1 MVRAGVP
8 FRMHHTGVFVV
19 LLCLTIGIRVGGWQL
34 GLPAGALLLAS
45 LLLHEAGHML
55 TARSLGVP
63 VREFGLRLGGTYVK
77 RAYAVRHRDEIL
89 IAASGPLVNFLLV
102 IPFIFVPR
110 FGPQLAACNLA
121 LALLNLLPLPSSDG
135 LRIVRNLLGGIAG
148 DATNPALSVAG
159 ED

>member
-19 LLCLTIGIRVGGWQL
+19 LLCLAIGFRIGGWQL

-45 LLLHEAGHML
+45 LLLHEAGHMFA
-55 TARSLGVP
+55 ARSLGVP
-63 VREFGLRLGGTYVK
+63 VREFGLRLGRTYVK
-77 RAYAVRHRDEIL
+77 RAHAVRHRDEIL
-89 IAASGPLVNFLLV
+89 IAASGPLMNFLLV

-110 FGPQLAACNLA
+110 FGLQLATCNLA
-121 LALLNLLPLPSSDG
+121 LGLMNLLPLPSSDG
-135 LRIVRNLLGGIAG
+135 LRIVRNLLGGIG
-148 DATNPALSVAG
+148 TSATNPALSVVS

>member
-1 MVRAGVP
+1 
-8 FRMHHTGVFVV
+8 MHRTGVFVI
-19 LLCLTIGIRVGGWQL
+19 LLCLAIGIRVGGWQL

-45 LLLHEAGHML
+45 LLLHEAGHMF
-55 TARSLGVP
+55 TARLLGVP

-89 IAASGPLVNFLLV
+89 IAASGPLMNFLLV

-110 FGPQLAACNLA
+110 VGLQLAACNLA
-121 LALLNLLPLPSSDG
+121 LGLMNLLPLPSSDG
-135 LRIVRNLLGGIAG
+135 LRIVRNLLGTIGTVA
-148 DATNPALSVAG
+148 ANPALSVAA